1 MSGGTPVRGAGPTN
15 GRVLPL
21 LTGID
26 RDHRLRSGLTGYL
39 AAVSAAVGVGEESC
53 TVDIDVPASAYIAL
67 DLRLPRH
74 PGRDTA
80 LLWDERHGWAFAA
93 ESPSGEDLQV
103 LAYLGGELVPA
114 PARVRGFVA
123 APRAAGGGAG
133 EPVPPDLRGGRGRLL
148 ARLVRHRRGLRA
160 VPVIDS
166 SCRS

>member
-1 MSGGTPVRGAGPTN
+1 VI
-15 GRVLPL
+15 PL

-53 TVDIDVPASAYIAL
+53 TVDLDAPASAYIAL

-80 LLWDERHGWAFAA
+80 LLWDERHGWAFAV
-93 ESPSGEDLQV
+93 ETRSGEELPV
-103 LAYLGGELVPA
+103 LAYLGLERLPA

-123 APRAAGGGAG
+123 EVRAGTSGR
-133 EPVPPDLRGGRGRLL
+133 PVPPELPGDRADLL
-148 ARLVRHRRGLRA
+148 ARLRCHRRSGL
-160 VPVIDS
+160 VVIDW
-166 SCRS
+166 RGRP